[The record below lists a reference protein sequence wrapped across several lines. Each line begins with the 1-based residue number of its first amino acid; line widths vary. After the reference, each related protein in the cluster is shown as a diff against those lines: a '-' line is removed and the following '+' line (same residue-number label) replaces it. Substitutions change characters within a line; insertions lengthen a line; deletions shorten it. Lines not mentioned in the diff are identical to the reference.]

1 MTRFPICPLCHGVHK
16 GIVECLGRPQTE
28 VEWMVDRGVR
38 PERAHAI
45 VAARARTIAGG
56 HALPS
61 IVTPPD
67 PDVLNVPPYGAP
79 PRSTAHPTPLPATPE
94 QDVQEALF

>member
-1 MTRFPICPLCHGVHK
+1 VKGLPICPLCHGLHREPP
-16 GIVECLGRPQTE
+16 ECLGRPQTE

-38 PERAHAI
+38 PERAQEI
-45 VAARARTIAGG
+45 VDARARLVASG

-61 IVTPPD
+61 MVQPPD
-67 PDVLNVPPYGAP
+67 PDVVHVPPYGSP
-79 PRSTAHPTPLPATPE
+79 LRSTDHPTPCAPTPE

>member
-1 MTRFPICPLCHGVHK
+1 VKSLPICPLCHGLHR
-16 GIVECLGRPQTE
+16 EPPDCLGRPQTE

-38 PERAHAI
+38 PERARAI

-61 IVTPPD
+61 MVHPPD
-67 PDVLNVPPYGAP
+67 PAVVNVPPYGSP
-79 PRSTAHPTPLPATPE
+79 LHPANHPSPASPTPE